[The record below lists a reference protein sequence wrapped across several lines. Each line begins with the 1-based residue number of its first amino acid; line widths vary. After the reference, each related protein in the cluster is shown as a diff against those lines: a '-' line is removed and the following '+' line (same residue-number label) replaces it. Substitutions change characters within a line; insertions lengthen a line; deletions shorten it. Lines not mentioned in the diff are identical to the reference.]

1 MNALHTHICIHTFK
15 IEKSKKN
22 LKRTRDKSMRGLSY
36 YKGKKTNRIDEIN
49 RVRGA
54 IIVACLGILNLLK
67 QANKQAQMR
76 RVCSSVTQDLG
87 LPKKH
92 SSE

>member
-1 MNALHTHICIHTFK
+1 
-15 IEKSKKN
+15 
-22 LKRTRDKSMRGLSY
+22 MRGLSY

-49 RVRGA
+49 RVRGT
-54 IIVACLGILNLLK
+54 IIIAGLGILNLLK

-76 RVCSSVTQDLG
+76 RVCSSVTQDPG

>member
-1 MNALHTHICIHTFK
+1 
-15 IEKSKKN
+15 
-22 LKRTRDKSMRGLSY
+22 MRGLSY

-49 RVRGA
+49 RVRGT
-54 IIVACLGILNLLK
+54 IIIAGLGTLNLLK

-76 RVCSSVTQDLG
+76 MVCSSVTQDPG
-87 LPKKH
+87 LAKKH